1 MDYTVRDGNGV
12 REVFLKGQLTF
23 EADEDFRK
31 IIGGMEM
38 DRTGAGVLEVV
49 LDMGGLD
56 FIDSAG
62 LGLLVLANN
71 TANRSHVRLSMRGPR
86 GQVRDLIEMSEFH
99 TLIPC
104 EF

>member
-1 MDYTVRDGNGV
+1 MDYTVRDGDGV
-12 REVFLKGQLTF
+12 REVFLNGRLTF
-23 EADEDFRK
+23 EADDDFRR
-31 IIGGMEM
+31 ILDGMEK
-38 DRTGAGVLEVV
+38 DRVAACV

-71 TANRSHVRLSMRGPR
+71 TASRCDIRLKMRGPR
-86 GQVRDLIEMSEFH
+86 GQVRDMIEISEFH

-104 EF
+104 DF